1 MESAKFYRQ
10 LRDIECITEEI
21 THHVEDHNPEEATI
35 LIGNLENELK
45 ILARRLKKEMDE
57 E

>member
-1 MESAKFYRQ
+1 MEAWKFERQ
-10 LRDIECITEEI
+10 VRDLESL
-21 THHVEDHNPEEATI
+21 VEDIGHHIEYGNPETATI